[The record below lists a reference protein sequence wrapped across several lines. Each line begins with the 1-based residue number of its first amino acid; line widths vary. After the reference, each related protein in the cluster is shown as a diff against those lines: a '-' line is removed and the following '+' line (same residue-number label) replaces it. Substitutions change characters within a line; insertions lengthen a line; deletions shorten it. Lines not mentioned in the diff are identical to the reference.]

1 MSWGCY
7 YWRGTPEDTW
17 SVWAPPRPR
26 SFAGGTGPLPAAA
39 PSCHTLPP
47 LSQLSRIVCK
57 NICKMFAEQ
66 KHFSGFPT
74 DHIGRCVAREWV
86 GVSWLGRKQAIS
98 NNFHGWRRILG
109 LDKKLPVKVGW
120 WQFSTS
126 LQVLSLSNTPG
137 LLLPAQIREITHCY
151 NFLWRWL
158 CRARHQ
164 ATPPPLIFRNRS
176 LGSGLNFLAVTI
188 SAPPLCLPAAGR
200 RAAVRSPAP
209 RPGLRWV
216 TWPHSHTGGST
227 HHGAN
232 HTVNNKPVY
241 NTYN

>member
-17 SVWAPPRPR
+17 SVWAPPHPR
-26 SFAGGTGPLPAAA
+26 SFAGGTGPLLAAA
-39 PSCHTLPP
+39 PSCHALPS
-47 LSQLSRIVCK
+47 LSRLSRIVCK

-74 DHIGRCVAREWV
+74 DHIG
-86 GVSWLGRKQAIS
+86 GVWPGNGLGGAGLGRKQAIS

-158 CRARHQ
+158 CRARHR
-164 ATPPPLIFRNRS
+164 ATATAHLPKPLIGIGAKLFGGDDLRS
-176 LGSGLNFLAVTI
+176 GAS
-188 SAPPLCLPAAGR
+188 PAAGR
-200 RAAVRSPAP
+200 RAAAGSPQSRTATRSP
-209 RPGLRWV
+209 PGHVTTLAHRGQHTSWWQPLSKLR
-216 TWPHSHTGGST
+216 
-227 HHGAN
+227 N
-232 HTVNNKPVY
+232 QQ
-241 NTYN
+241 